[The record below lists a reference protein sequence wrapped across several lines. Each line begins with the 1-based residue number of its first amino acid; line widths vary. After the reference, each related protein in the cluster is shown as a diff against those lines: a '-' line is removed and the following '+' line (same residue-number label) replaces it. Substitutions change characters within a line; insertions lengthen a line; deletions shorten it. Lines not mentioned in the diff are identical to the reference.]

1 MVYAELAAAFALGLA
16 ELSTGGNVVAIGGV
30 GERRDEGEEE
40 GRDELEW
47 LHIGCVCLLWAIV

>member
-1 MVYAELAAAFALGLA
+1 MVYAELAAAFTLGLA
-16 ELSTGGNVVAIGGV
+16 EFGAGGNVVAIGCV

-40 GRDELEW
+40 GWDELEW